1 MLTRFFDRLDRWLVA
16 LAAIIL
22 IGLGALMNIEIASR
36 TLLSRSTQVSD
47 EFSGYGLCA
56 ITMLCLVAAMRRER
70 FLRVD
75 GIVERLNPMLQRAA
89 EIFGA
94 LIGLAV
100 SAVLCWATGKLA
112 WTSFQ
117 FDSRSIEM
125 SQTPLAWPQALMPL
139 GFALLAL
146 AFIETAW
153 RKARGVAAGPAGDQS

>member
-1 MLTRFFDRLDRWLVA
+1 MLTHIFDQLDRWLVA
-16 LAAIIL
+16 VAAIVL
-22 IGLGALMNIEIASR
+22 IGLGLLMNVEIGAR
-36 TLLSRSTQVSD
+36 TLFSRSTQVSD

-56 ITMLCLVAAMRRER
+56 ITMLCLVPAMRRGR

-75 GIVERLNPMLQRAA
+75 GIVERLSPPLRRAA
-89 EIFGA
+89 ETFGA

-100 SAVLCWATGKLA
+100 SLVLGWSTGKLA

-139 GFALLAL
+139 GFALLSL
-146 AFIETAW
+146 AFAETAW
-153 RKARGVAAGPAGDQS
+153 RKARGATAERVEGQQ